1 MVSAMTDTQPNGN
14 LGRALEGKAVVVT
27 GAASGLGR
35 AYALN
40 AAAAGAAVLIND
52 VSPEVEQVVAEIR
65 QAGGRAVANVGTV
78 ESWENAG
85 AIIQG
90 CLEAFGRVDGLINN
104 AGIIYSCPPPEA
116 EGHRLAKV
124 VSVNLLGALYV
135 GTQALRVMAE
145 QRSGSVVNM
154 TSASQMGTPGVS
166 AYAAT
171 KGALASLTYTWAIDM
186 EPLGV
191 RVNAFAPSAWTQ
203 MSVDAGKSP
212 SIPTPP
218 PEANAPAVT
227 YLLSDHADGITGQ
240 VLQLRGHDIVVVQH
254 PSLSEHYATNEHWTV
269 EAVAQ
274 HVDPILREHLQ
285 PVGART
291 R

>member
-1 MVSAMTDTQPNGN
+1 MTDTQRSDG
-14 LGRALEGKAVVVT
+14 GGQLEGKAIVVT

-40 AAAAGAAVLIND
+40 ASAAGAAVLVND
-52 VSPEVEQVVAEIR
+52 VSPDVEQVVQRI
-65 QAGGRAVANVGTV
+65 QQQGGRAVANVGSV
-78 ESWENAG
+78 ESWENAA
-85 AIIQG
+85 AIVNG
-90 CLEAFGRVDGLINN
+90 CLEAFGALDGLINN
-104 AGIIYSCPPPEA
+104 AGIIYSCAPTEA
-116 EGHRLAKV
+116 EERRLAKV

-135 GTQALRVMAE
+135 GTHALRVMAE
-145 QRSGSVVNM
+145 QRLGSVVNM

-186 EPLGV
+186 EPYGV

-212 SIPTPP
+212 SIPTPQ

-227 YLLSDHADGITGQ
+227 YLLSDAAAGITGQ
-240 VLQLRGHDIVVVQH
+240 ILQLRGDDIVVVCH
-254 PSLSEHYATNEHWTV
+254 PSLSEHFATNRHWTV
-269 EAVAQ
+269 EAVTAQ
-274 HVDPILREHLQ
+274 IDPILREHLQ
-285 PVGART
+285 PVG
-291 R
+291 

>member
-1 MVSAMTDTQPNGN
+1 MTDTRHNGS
-14 LGRALEGKAVVVT
+14 LDRALEGKAVVVT
-27 GAASGLGR
+27 GAAGGLGR

-40 AAAAGAAVLIND
+40 AAAAGAAVLVND
-52 VSPEVEQVVAEIR
+52 VSGDVEQVVAQI
-65 QAGGRAVANVGTV
+65 QQDGGRAAANVGTV
-78 ESWENAG
+78 ESWENAA
-85 AIIQG
+85 AIIG
-90 CLEAFGRVDGLINN
+90 ACLDAFGRLDGLVNN

-116 EGHRLAKV
+116 EEQRLAKV

-135 GTQALRVMAE
+135 GTHALRIMAE

-186 EPLGV
+186 EPFGV

-203 MSVDAGKSP
+203 MSVDAGKAP
-212 SIPTPP
+212 SIPTPSP
-218 PEANAPAVT
+218 DTNAPAVT
-227 YLLSDHADGITGQ
+227 YLLSDHAEGITGQ
-240 VLQLRGHDIVVVQH
+240 VLQLRGDDIVVVRH
-254 PSLSEHYATNEHWTV
+254 PSLSEHYATNEEWTV
-269 EAVAQ
+269 DAVAQ
-274 HVDPILREHLQ
+274 QVDPMLREHLQ
-285 PVGART
+285 PVGSRT

>member
-1 MVSAMTDTQPNGN
+1 MTDTHANGSR
-14 LGRALEGKAVVVT
+14 GGALEGKAIVVT
-27 GAASGLGR
+27 GGASGLGR

-40 AAAAGAAVLIND
+40 AAAEGAAVLVND
-52 VSPEVEQVVAEIR
+52 VSPAVEQVVAEIR
-65 QAGGRAVANVGTV
+65 EHGGRAAANVGTV
-78 ESWENAG
+78 ETWGNAG
-85 AIIQG
+85 AIIDG
-90 CLEAFGRVDGLINN
+90 CIEAFGRLDGLVNN

-116 EGHRLAKV
+116 EEHRLAKV

-135 GTQALRVMAE
+135 GTHALRVMAE
-145 QRSGSVVNM
+145 QRSGSIVNM
-154 TSASQMGTPGVS
+154 TSASQMGTPNVS

-191 RVNAFAPSAWTQ
+191 RVNGFAPSAWTQ
-203 MSVDAGKSP
+203 MSVDAGKAP

-240 VLQLRGHDIVVVQH
+240 ILQLRGDDIVVVRH
-254 PSLSEHYATNEHWTV
+254 PELSDHYATDDHWTV
-269 EAVAQ
+269 EAVAARF
-274 HVDPILREHLQ
+274 DPILREHRQ
-285 PVGART
+285 PVGSRT

>member
-1 MVSAMTDTQPNGN
+1 MPGTQPHGALN
-14 LGRALEGKAVVVT
+14 RPLEGKAIVVT

-35 AYALN
+35 AYALS

-52 VSPEVEQVVAEIR
+52 VSPDVEQVVAQIEGD
-65 QAGGRAVANVGTV
+65 GGRAAANVGSV
-78 ESWENAG
+78 ESWENAA
-85 AIIQG
+85 AIVDG
-90 CLEAFGRVDGLINN
+90 CLQAFGQLDGLINN
-104 AGIIYSCPPPEA
+104 AGIIYSCPPHEA
-116 EGHRLAKV
+116 EEHRLARV

-135 GTQALRVMAE
+135 GTHALRVMAE

-186 EPLGV
+186 EPVGV

-212 SIPTPP
+212 SIPTPSAA
-218 PEANAPAVT
+218 ANAPAVT
-227 YLLSDHADGITGQ
+227 YLLSDHAKGITGQ
-240 VLQLRGHDIVVVQH
+240 VLQLRGDDIVVVQH
-254 PSLSEHYATNEHWTV
+254 PSLSEHYATSENWTV

-274 HVDPILREHLQ
+274 QLDPILREHLQ
-285 PVGART
+285 PVGSRT